1 MADSRI
7 GSLPCERGIFTS
19 MSQTEI
25 EFAASDVAPW
35 TPVDGG
41 FDVYGATQEGLE
53 ITVEI
58 RGDEITGAYT
68 R

>member
-1 MADSRI
+1 
-7 GSLPCERGIFTS
+7 